1 MGLFICKELTELQ
14 GGRIGVTSISGKGS
28 TFKFFIKVRRAIPT
42 DKAIEE
48 AIEENARKLE
58 KVVTIEAEQSDHE
71 TSKAVEE
78 LKNPNYVHP
87 VNKGNEGFS
96 NPVVGS
102 PQDANTLH
110 VLIVEDNLINQK
122 VSYHRYDFYADA
134 NRYRLWRTSYERLLA

>member
-1 MGLFICKELTELQ
+1 M
-14 GGRIGVTSISGKGS
+14 
-28 TFKFFIKVRRAIPT
+28 
-42 DKAIEE
+42 
-48 AIEENARKLE
+48 
-58 KVVTIEAEQSDHE
+58 VTIEAEQSDHE

-102 PQDANTLH
+102 PQDTNTLH

-122 VSYHRYDFYADA
+122 VQCLLHLYAS
-134 NRYRLWRTSYERLLA
+134 RC